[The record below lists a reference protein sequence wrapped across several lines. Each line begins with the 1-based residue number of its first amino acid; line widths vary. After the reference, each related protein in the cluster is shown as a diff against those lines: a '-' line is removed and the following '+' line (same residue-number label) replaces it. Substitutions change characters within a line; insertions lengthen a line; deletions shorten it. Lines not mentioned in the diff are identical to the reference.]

1 VTEDEFFQYLIL
13 NGAITPARLDPDT
26 NEMLYSFTDKLN
38 EIAPSIAKMADEE
51 FHSDILELWQN
62 GLVSMDITESNPIV
76 KLTDLAFDDE
86 AVGNLSKNAA
96 DTLKIISEAMRK

>member
-1 VTEDEFFQYLIL
+1 MTEDEFFQYLVL
-13 NGAITPARLDPDT
+13 NGAVTPARLDSDT

-51 FHSDILELWQN
+51 FHSDILELWEN
-62 GLVSMDITESNPIV
+62 GLVSMDITAANPLV
-76 KLTDLAFDDE
+76 KLTDLAFEDE
-86 AVGNLSKNAA
+86 AVSKLSKNAA